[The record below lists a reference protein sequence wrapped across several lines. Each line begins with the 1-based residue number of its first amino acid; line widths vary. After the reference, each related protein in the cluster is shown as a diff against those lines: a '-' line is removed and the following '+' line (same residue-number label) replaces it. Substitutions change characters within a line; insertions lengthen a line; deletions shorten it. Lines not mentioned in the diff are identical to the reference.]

1 MIRALGLIAA
11 GLLVTRK
18 RTHAG
23 RQLATWNIR
32 LQTPDSVASSRAKE
46 RCAEAVANA
55 LGLIAVEYLNE
66 HPETPALYDAGVYYC
81 DPGMT
86 RVDNWN
92 DIPTVMAKGCGN
104 CTALTAW
111 RLAELWRAGVTNAEA
126 HAVYQPLP
134 NGDELYHLLIRF
146 VGTSQFEDPSQ
157 RLGMP

>member
-1 MIRALGLIAA
+1 MLRTLAIISA
-11 GLLVTRK
+11 GLLISRP

-23 RQLATWNIR
+23 RSASWNIN
-32 LQTPDSVASSRAKE
+32 LQTPGSINDGRAKE

-55 LGLIAVEYLNE
+55 LGLIDIEYLKE
-66 HPETPALYDAGVYYC
+66 HPATPALYDAGVYYC

-86 RVDNWN
+86 RVDRWN
-92 DIPTVMAKGCGN
+92 DIPTVLEKGCGN
-104 CTALTAW
+104 CTALTGW

-126 HAVYQPLP
+126 HAIYQPLD

-146 VGTSQFEDPSQ
+146 SGTNQFEDPSK